1 MLSLLF
7 STTAPLSPC
16 LLSAHLHVSLQ
27 LQQMKTMPG
36 DKTWALVGE
45 VYTSKAGLAWPQV
58 RLTDRVVVTPNKVII
73 NGDVLKLWG
82 VAIRPKQLLVPKDK
96 G

>member
-1 MLSLLF
+1 
-7 STTAPLSPC
+7 
-16 LLSAHLHVSLQ
+16 
-27 LQQMKTMPG
+27 MKTMPG